1 MRRTSGGGRKI
12 YTAIEARIRADDIN
26 TAHGTE
32 LTLEGGGPIRVK
44 TWTDS
49 LGELGFKETKPL
61 SPWLTRQ
68 NVITWL
74 DAFELGIV
82 YATKGADRA
91 AGIFKA
97 EGGEADGEI

>member
-1 MRRTSGGGRKI
+1 MRRTTSGGRKLF
-12 YTAIEARIRADDIN
+12 TAIEARIRADEIN
-26 TAHGTE
+26 TTHGIT
-32 LTLEGGGPIRVK
+32 LVLEGGGPLQVCTR
-44 TWTDS
+44 DR
-49 LGELGFKETKPL
+49 LGNRRPL

-82 YATKGADRA
+82 YAIKGGDRA
-91 AGIFKA
+91 AGIFEA

>member
-44 TWTDS
+44 TDS

-61 SPWLTRQ
+61 SGWLTRQ
-68 NVITWL
+68 NMIAWL

-82 YATKGADRA
+82 YSTKGGDRA
-91 AGIFKA
+91 AGIF
-97 EGGEADGEI
+97 EVDGGEADGEI